1 MRIGDFIELTNK
13 AADSHEV
20 FAHFL
25 RAVND
30 FGYDRTLYCAVK
42 NHPIF
47 KREIPAI
54 ARNYPDDW
62 MQYYTERNYAISDPA
77 RLECAKARGPFSW
90 KDLAARLP
98 KKRALIFA
106 EAESAGIKDGVAV
119 PIHGP
124 GGEAMAVGLASSAGG
139 ADGLGRQSELHL
151 ICVQFHTAYC
161 AFTAPDPDI
170 GSISLTPRELEVLN
184 WCMNGK
190 SAWAIG
196 EIMKL
201 SEDTIEWH
209 MKNIF
214 RKLGVSSKITAVVKA
229 LHLGLISLLDRNFV
243 VSGAGR
249 NQDGN
254 DQSD

>member
-1 MRIGDFIELTNK
+1 MRIGDFIEATNN

-25 RAVND
+25 RTVND

-47 KREIPAI
+47 KRDIPAI

-62 MQYYTERNYAISDPA
+62 MAHYTAQNYAVTDPA
-77 RLECAKARGPFSW
+77 RLVCATARGPFSW

-98 KKRALIFA
+98 KKQALIFA

-124 GGEAMAVGLASSAGG
+124 GGESMAVGLASSAGG
-139 ADGLGRQSELHL
+139 ADGLARKAELHL

-161 AFTAPDPDI
+161 AHAAPAPDVGPI
-170 GSISLTPRELEVLN
+170 NLTVREREVLN
-184 WCMNGK
+184 WCMQGK

-196 EIMKL
+196 EIMSL

-229 LHLGLISLLDRNFV
+229 LHLGLISL
-243 VSGAGR
+243 
-249 NQDGN
+249 
-254 DQSD
+254 